1 MEKISTIK
9 IIYIYLFSAIGLIL
23 LIIGCI
29 RFIDMGLKTFL
40 FKEAIKEEVLRYK
53 RPPVDY
59 YPIPVEKIEKSKDFS
74 EQEKKQLKSLAQKYQ
89 EWQKEQNQI
98 DYLKAKREKDAS
110 ISLAMILVG
119 FPLYFYH
126 WYIARRDFK
135 KEKN

>member
-1 MEKISTIK
+1 MKKISTIR
-9 IIYIYLFSAIGLIL
+9 IIYIYLFSAIGLVL
-23 LIIGCI
+23 LIIGSV
-29 RFIDMGLKTFL
+29 RFIDMGLKAFV
-40 FKEAIKEEVLRYK
+40 FKEAEKEQALRYK

-98 DYLKAKREKDAS
+98 DYLKVKRQKDAS
-110 ISLAMILVG
+110 INLALIIVG

-126 WYIARRDFK
+126 WYVARKDFK
-135 KEKN
+135 KEE